1 MEAKKVIRKEIF
13 KKRSEATEEQVLADS
28 HLIMEKLFLLPE
40 FQEAS
45 CIYAY
50 ADYNHEVSTKEL
62 ITHAW
67 EMGKKVAV
75 PKVHGKDMIFY
86 QLDSFDQL
94 EPGYFQIPEPA
105 RGEAV
110 EWEDA
115 LMIVPGVAFDRAR
128 HRVGYGQGFYDRYLS
143 RHTKHPT
150 VAVAFDFQLVPE
162 APYEETDILPD
173 KLVTEKEII
182 E

>member
-1 MEAKKVIRKEIF
+1 
-13 KKRSEATEEQVLADS
+13 
-28 HLIMEKLFLLPE
+28 
-40 FQEAS
+40 
-45 CIYAY
+45 
-50 ADYNHEVSTKEL
+50 
-62 ITHAW
+62 
-67 EMGKKVAV
+67 
-75 PKVHGKDMIFY
+75 MIFY
-86 QLDSFDQL
+86 QLDSFEQL